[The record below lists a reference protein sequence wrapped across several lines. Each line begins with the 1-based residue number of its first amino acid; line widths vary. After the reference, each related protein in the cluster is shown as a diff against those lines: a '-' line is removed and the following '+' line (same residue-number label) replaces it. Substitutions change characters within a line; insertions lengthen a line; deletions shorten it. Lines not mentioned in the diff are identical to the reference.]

1 MKRTVSF
8 YRTAEGKC
16 PVEDFLDELPGH
28 TVKKITWVLKLIE
41 DLEFVPATYFVKLP
55 GTEEIWECRVNF
67 SSNTYRFLGFFKDKS
82 TVVMTHGFMKKT
94 KKTPRREIDRAES
107 YRRDF
112 MQREAHH
119 E

>member
-1 MKRTVSF
+1 MRRKILF
-8 YRTAEGKC
+8 FRTAGGKC
-16 PVEDFLDELPGH
+16 PIEEFLDFLPGK
-28 TVKKITWVLKLIE
+28 TAQKITWVLKLIE

-67 SSNTYRFLGFFKDKS
+67 SSNTYRILSFFKDKF

-107 YRRDF
+107 YRRDYLR
-112 MQREAHH
+112 REAHH